1 LDIHRKTVGKYLLLA
16 RLKSAISTQGSE
28 LDPSSNPAIPTSG
41 SEFDPGLKTHLA
53 QAVE

>member
-16 RLKSAISTQGSE
+16 RSKSAISTPGSE

-41 SEFDPGLKTHLA
+41 SEFAPGLKTHLA
-53 QAVE
+53 QAVG